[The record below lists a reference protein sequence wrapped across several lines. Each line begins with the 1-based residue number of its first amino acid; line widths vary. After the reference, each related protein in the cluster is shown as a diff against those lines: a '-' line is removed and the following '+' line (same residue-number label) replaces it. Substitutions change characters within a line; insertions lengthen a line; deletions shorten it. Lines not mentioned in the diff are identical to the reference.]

1 MNPIQFPAFLK
12 PGDRVG
18 VLAPASIVKYED
30 VVPGIRLF
38 TEQWGLEVI
47 EGETL
52 KTSFNQFSATDDDRL
67 ADMQQM
73 LDDPS
78 IKAIIAAR
86 GGYGCSRI
94 VDRLNFE
101 KFLQYPKWI
110 VGFSDL
116 TAFLAKTFKTGYASI
131 HAPMAKTIT
140 NVGAET
146 AAESLRQ
153 MLFGEMPAYE
163 VPAHPLNRSGHA
175 TAQVVGGNLCL
186 LAHMIGSETETETD
200 GKILFIEDINEYLY
214 NHDRMMIQLK
224 RSGKLDKLAGLVVG
238 QFTDM
243 KDNNSPTFGKDSYEI
258 IAEHVAEFGYPVCY
272 GFPVGH
278 VSDNRA
284 MGIGME
290 AELIVTEHAVQLR
303 FLPNSNAKSE
313 EI

>member
-38 TEQWGLEVI
+38 TEQWGLEVV
-47 EGETL
+47 EGKTL
-52 KTSFNQFSATDDDRL
+52 KTSFNQFSASDEDRL
-67 ADMQQM
+67 SDMQQM
-73 LDDPS
+73 LDDPA
-78 IKAIIAAR
+78 IKAVIAAR

-94 VDRLNFE
+94 VDSLNFD
-101 KFLQYPKWI
+101 KFIQNPKWI

-116 TAFLAKTFKTGYASI
+116 TAFLSRTFQLGYASI

-140 NVGAET
+140 CTGAEL

-153 MLFGEMPAYE
+153 MLFGDMPAYE

-186 LAHMIGSETETETD
+186 LAHMVGSATEIETD

-214 NHDRMMIQLK
+214 NLDRMMIQLK

-243 KDNNSPTFGKDSYEI
+243 KDNNSPTFGKDSYQI
-258 IAEHVAEFGYPVCY
+258 IEEHVAEFGYPVCY
-272 GFPVGH
+272 DFPVGH
-278 VSDNRA
+278 VGDNRA
-284 MGIGME
+284 MGVGMD
-290 AELIVTEHAVQLR
+290 AFLSVADDAVQLR
-303 FLPNSNAKSE
+303 FLSNSTAV
-313 EI
+313 

>member
-1 MNPIQFPAFLK
+1 MNPILFPAFLK

-30 VVPGIRLF
+30 VVPGLKLF
-38 TEQWGLEVI
+38 TEQWGLEIV
-47 EGETL
+47 EGKTL
-52 KTSFNQFSATDDDRL
+52 HTSFNQFSASDEDRL

-94 VDRLNFE
+94 VDKLKFD
-101 KFLQYPKWI
+101 KFLQNPKWI

-116 TAFLAKTFKTGYASI
+116 TAFLARTFQLGYASI

-140 NVGAET
+140 CAGAEL

-153 MLFGEMPAYE
+153 MLFGELPGYE
-163 VPAHPLNRSGHA
+163 VATHPLNRAGQA
-175 TAQVVGGNLCL
+175 NAQVVGGNLCL
-186 LAHMIGSETETETD
+186 LAHMIGSDTETD
-200 GKILFIEDINEYLY
+200 TEGKILFIEDINEYLY

-224 RSGKLDKLAGLVVG
+224 RSGKLAKLAGLVVG

-243 KDNNSPTFGKDSYEI
+243 KDNNSPTFGKDAYQI
-258 IAEHVAEFGYPVCY
+258 IAEHVAEFDYPVCY
-272 GFPVGH
+272 DFPVGH
-278 VSDNRA
+278 VGDNRA
-284 MGIGME
+284 MGVGMQ
-290 AELIVTEHAVQLR
+290 AVFNVSEQAVELR
-303 FLPNSNAKSE
+303 FLSNSTAV
-313 EI
+313 

>member
-30 VVPGIRLF
+30 VIPGIRLF

-47 EGETL
+47 EGKTL
-52 KTSFNQFSATDDDRL
+52 RTSFNQFSASDEDRL

-94 VDRLNFE
+94 VDNLNFN
-101 KFLQYPKWI
+101 KFLQNPKWI

-116 TAFLAKTFKTGYASI
+116 TAFLARTFQLGYASI

-140 NVGAET
+140 GTGAEM

-153 MLFGEMPAYE
+153 MLFGELPGYE
-163 VPAHPLNRSGHA
+163 VAAHRLNRAGQA
-175 TAQVVGGNLCL
+175 IAQVVGGNLCL
-186 LAHMIGSETETETD
+186 LAHMIGSETETNTD

-214 NHDRMMIQLK
+214 NLDRMMIQLK
-224 RSGKLDKLAGLVVG
+224 RSGKLAKLAGLVVG

-258 IAEHVAEFGYPVCY
+258 IAEHVTEFDYPVCY
-272 GFPVGH
+272 DFPVGH

-284 MGIGME
+284 MGVGMRAAFKVSE
-290 AELIVTEHAVQLR
+290 QAVELR
-303 FLPNSNAKSE
+303 FLSNSTAV
-313 EI
+313 

>member
-30 VVPGIRLF
+30 VIPGIRLF
-38 TEQWGLEVI
+38 TEQWGLEVV
-47 EGETL
+47 EGKTL
-52 KTSFNQFSATDDDRL
+52 KTSFNQFSASDEDRL
-67 ADMQQM
+67 ADIQQM

-94 VDRLNFE
+94 VDSLHFD
-101 KFLQYPKWI
+101 KFLQNPKWI

-116 TAFLAKTFKTGYASI
+116 TAFLSRTFQLGYASI

-140 NVGAET
+140 CAGAEL

-153 MLFGEMPAYE
+153 MLFGELPAYE
-163 VPAHPLNRSGHA
+163 VPSHSLNRTGNA

-186 LAHMIGSETETETD
+186 LAHMIGSETEIDTD

-214 NHDRMMIQLK
+214 NLDRMMIQLK
-224 RSGKLDKLAGLVVG
+224 RSGKLNKLAGLVVG

-243 KDNNSPTFGKDSYEI
+243 KDNNSPIFGKDSYQI
-258 IAEHVAEFGYPVCY
+258 IAEHVAEFGYPVCFD
-272 GFPVGH
+272 FPVGH
-278 VSDNRA
+278 VGDNRA
-284 MGIGME
+284 MGVGMD
-290 AELIVTEHAVQLR
+290 AFLGVADDAVQLR
-303 FLPNSNAKSE
+303 FLSNSTAV
-313 EI
+313 

>member
-30 VVPGIRLF
+30 VIPGIRLF

-47 EGETL
+47 EGKTL
-52 KTSFNQFSATDDDRL
+52 RTSFNQFSASDEDRL

-94 VDRLNFE
+94 VDNLNFD
-101 KFLQYPKWI
+101 KFLQNPKWI

-116 TAFLAKTFKTGYASI
+116 TAFLARTFQLGYASI

-140 NVGAET
+140 GTGAEM

-153 MLFGEMPAYE
+153 MLFGELPGYE
-163 VPAHPLNRSGHA
+163 VPAHRLNRAGQA

-186 LAHMIGSETETETD
+186 LAHMIGSETETNTD

-214 NHDRMMIQLK
+214 NLDRMMIQLK
-224 RSGKLDKLAGLVVG
+224 RSGKLAKLAGLVVG

-258 IAEHVAEFGYPVCY
+258 IAEHVTEFDYPVCY
-272 GFPVGH
+272 DFPVGH

-284 MGIGME
+284 MGVGMR
-290 AELIVTEHAVQLR
+290 AVFKVSEQAVELR
-303 FLPNSNAKSE
+303 FLSNSTAV
-313 EI
+313 

>member
-30 VVPGIRLF
+30 VIPGIRLF

-47 EGETL
+47 EGKTL
-52 KTSFNQFSATDDDRL
+52 RTSFNQFSASDEDRL

-94 VDRLNFE
+94 VDNLNFD
-101 KFLQYPKWI
+101 KFLQNPKWI

-116 TAFLAKTFKTGYASI
+116 TAFLARTFQLGYASI

-140 NVGAET
+140 GTGAEM

-153 MLFGEMPAYE
+153 MLFGELPGYE
-163 VPAHPLNRSGHA
+163 VAAHRLNRAGQA

-186 LAHMIGSETETETD
+186 LAHMIGSETETNTD

-214 NHDRMMIQLK
+214 NLDRMMIQLK
-224 RSGKLDKLAGLVVG
+224 RSGKLAKLAGLVVG

-258 IAEHVAEFGYPVCY
+258 IAEHVTEFDYPVCY
-272 GFPVGH
+272 DFPVGH

-284 MGIGME
+284 MGVGIRAAFKVSE
-290 AELIVTEHAVQLR
+290 QAVELR
-303 FLPNSNAKSE
+303 FLSNSTAV
-313 EI
+313 

>member
-38 TEQWGLEVI
+38 TEQWGLEVV
-47 EGETL
+47 EGKTL
-52 KTSFNQFSATDDDRL
+52 RTSFNQFSGSDEDRL
-67 ADMQQM
+67 TDVQQM

-94 VDRLNFE
+94 VDRLHFDE
-101 KFLQYPKWI
+101 FVKHPKWI

-116 TAFLAKTFKTGYASI
+116 TAFLSRTFQLGYASI

-140 NVGAET
+140 CAGAEA

-153 MLFGEMPAYE
+153 MLFGDMPAYE
-163 VPAHPLNRSGHA
+163 IPAHPLNRTGHA

-186 LAHMIGSETETETD
+186 LAHMIGSETEIETN
-200 GKILFIEDINEYLY
+200 GRILFIEDINEYLY
-214 NHDRMMIQLK
+214 NLDRMMIQLK
-224 RSGKLDKLAGLVVG
+224 RSGKLDKLAGLIVG

-243 KDNNSPTFGKDSYEI
+243 KDNNSPTFGKDSYQI
-258 IAEHVAEFGYPVCY
+258 IEEHVTNFDYPVCY
-272 GFPVGH
+272 NFPVGH
-278 VSDNRA
+278 VGDNRA
-284 MGIGME
+284 MGVGME
-290 AELIVTEHAVQLR
+290 AALTVTEHAVQLR
-303 FLPNSNAKSE
+303 FLSNSTAV
-313 EI
+313 

>member
-38 TEQWGLEVI
+38 TEQWGLGVV
-47 EGETL
+47 EGKTL
-52 KTSFNQFSATDDDRL
+52 KTSFNQFSATDEDRL

-94 VDRLNFE
+94 VDRLNFDE
-101 KFLQYPKWI
+101 FIQHPKWI

-116 TAFLAKTFKTGYASI
+116 TAFLARTFQLGYASI

-140 NVGAET
+140 CAGAEV

-153 MLFGEMPAYE
+153 MLFGELPAYE
-163 VPAHPLNRSGHA
+163 LPAHPLNRSGHA
-175 TAQVVGGNLCL
+175 IAQVVGGNLCL
-186 LAHMIGSETETETD
+186 LAHMIGSETETDTD

-214 NHDRMMIQLK
+214 NLDRMMIQLK

-243 KDNNSPTFGKDSYEI
+243 KDNNSPTFGKDSYQI
-258 IAEHVAEFGYPVCY
+258 IAEHVAEFGYPVCFD
-272 GFPVGH
+272 FPVGH
-278 VSDNRA
+278 VGDNRA
-284 MGIGME
+284 MGVGME
-290 AELIVTEHAVQLR
+290 AAFNVSENAVQLR
-303 FLPNSNAKSE
+303 FLSNFTA
-313 EI
+313 I

>member
-38 TEQWGLEVI
+38 TEQWGLEVV
-47 EGETL
+47 EGKTL
-52 KTSFNQFSATDDDRL
+52 KTSFNQFSASDDDRL
-67 ADMQQM
+67 ADVQQM

-94 VDRLNFE
+94 VDCLHFD
-101 KFLQYPKWI
+101 KFLQHPKWI

-116 TAFLAKTFKTGYASI
+116 TAFLSRTFQLGYASI

-140 NVGAET
+140 CTGAEL

-153 MLFGEMPAYE
+153 MLFGELPAYE
-163 VPAHPLNRSGHA
+163 VPTHPLNRVGNA

-186 LAHMIGSETETETD
+186 LAHMIGSETEIDTD
-200 GKILFIEDINEYLY
+200 SKILFIEDINEYLY
-214 NHDRMMIQLK
+214 NLDRMMIQLK
-224 RSGKLDKLAGLVVG
+224 RSGKLNKLAGLVVG

-243 KDNNSPTFGKDSYEI
+243 KDNNSPTFGKDSYQI
-258 IAEHVAEFGYPVCY
+258 IAEHVAEFGYPVCFD
-272 GFPVGH
+272 FPVGH
-278 VSDNRA
+278 VGDNRA
-284 MGIGME
+284 MGVGMN
-290 AELIVTEHAVQLR
+290 AFLSVADDAVQLR
-303 FLPNSNAKSE
+303 FLSNSTAV
-313 EI
+313 

>member
-38 TEQWGLEVI
+38 TEQWGLEVV
-47 EGETL
+47 EGLTL
-52 KTSFNQFSATDDDRL
+52 KTAFNQFSASDNDRL

-94 VDRLNFE
+94 VDRLNFD
-101 KFLQYPKWI
+101 KFLQNPKWI

-116 TAFLAKTFKTGYASI
+116 TAFLSRTFQLGYASI

-140 NVGAET
+140 TQGAEL

-153 MLFGEMPAYE
+153 MLFGELPAYE
-163 VPAHPLNRSGHA
+163 IPAHALNHTGQA
-175 TAQVVGGNLCL
+175 TAQVIGGNLCL
-186 LAHMIGSETETETD
+186 LAHMIGSETEIDTD

-214 NHDRMMIQLK
+214 NLDRMMIQLK
-224 RSGKLDKLAGLVVG
+224 RSGKLAKLAGLVVG

-243 KDNNSPTFGKDSYEI
+243 KDNSSPTFGKDSYQI
-258 IAEHVAEFGYPVCY
+258 IDEHVAGFGYPVCY
-272 GFPVGH
+272 DFPVGH
-278 VSDNRA
+278 VGDNRA
-284 MGIGME
+284 MGVGME
-290 AELIVTEHAVQLR
+290 AALSVADDSVRLR
-303 FLPNSNAKSE
+303 FLFNSKAV
-313 EI
+313 

>member
-1 MNPIQFPAFLK
+1 MNPILFPAFLR

-30 VVPGIRLF
+30 VVPGIKLF
-38 TEQWGLEVI
+38 TEQWGLDVI
-47 EGETL
+47 EGKTL
-52 KTSFNQFSATDDDRL
+52 QTSFNQFSASDDERL
-67 ADMQQM
+67 ADIQQM

-94 VDRLNFE
+94 VDRLNFD

-116 TAFLAKTFKTGYASI
+116 TAFLSRTFQLGYASI

-140 NVGAET
+140 CAGAEA

-163 VPAHPLNRSGHA
+163 IAPHALNRTGS
-175 TAQVVGGNLCL
+175 TVAQVVGGNLCL
-186 LAHMIGSETETETD
+186 LAHMIGSETEIDTE

-243 KDNNSPTFGKDSYEI
+243 KDNNSPTFGKDAYQI
-258 IAEHVAEFGYPVCY
+258 IAEHVAEFNYPVCFD
-272 GFPVGH
+272 FPVGH
-278 VSDNRA
+278 VGDNRA
-284 MGIGME
+284 MGVGME
-290 AELIVTEHAVQLR
+290 AALSVTEDRTELR
-303 FLPNSNAKSE
+303 FILNSKAV
-313 EI
+313 